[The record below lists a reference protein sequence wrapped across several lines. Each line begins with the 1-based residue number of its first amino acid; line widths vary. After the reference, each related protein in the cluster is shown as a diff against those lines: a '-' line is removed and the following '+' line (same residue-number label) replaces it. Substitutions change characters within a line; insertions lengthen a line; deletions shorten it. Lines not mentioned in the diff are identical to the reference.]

1 MLCGNRYLN
10 LQWNAFNAKKPVAGK
25 NHPDDENLLN
35 LTTKTIGDY
44 RLKESP
50 DYSPSP
56 EERDSTMKKY
66 YELLQARL
74 KV

>member
-1 MLCGNRYLN
+1 MAR
-10 LQWNAFNAKKPVAGK
+10 KPVEGK
-25 NHPDDENLLN
+25 NHPEDELLLN
-35 LTTKTIGDY
+35 LTKKTIGDY
-44 RLKESP
+44 ILKESP
-50 DYSPSP
+50 NYKPSI